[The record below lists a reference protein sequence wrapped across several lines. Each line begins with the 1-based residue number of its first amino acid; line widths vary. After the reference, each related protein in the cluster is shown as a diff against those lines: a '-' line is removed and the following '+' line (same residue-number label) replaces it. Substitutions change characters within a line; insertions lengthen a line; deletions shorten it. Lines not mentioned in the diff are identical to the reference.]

1 MVKKK
6 EVTYLDVLDA
16 RSQRG
21 EKTHQKELALGILR
35 EKKGKQKEKVSNKD
49 PKNTSAT
56 SNEKEEK
63 GGTNK

>member
-35 EKKGKQKEKVSNKD
+35 EKEAKQKTVVEKNEPQKASTTK
-49 PKNTSAT
+49 
-56 SNEKEEK
+56 NEKEEK